1 MLKVYA
7 VKRGDE
13 YLAFYLKKADANA
26 DVKEREG
33 ECVVVPIEIRER
45 Y

>member
-7 VKRGDE
+7 VKRGNE
-13 YLAFYLKKADANA
+13 YLAFYLKKVDANA

-33 ECVVVPIEIRER
+33 KCVVVPIEIRER